1 MNIIYTEMNTYS
13 VLILMRSIYKKL
25 SAFQSCQYFGFWYM
39 YIITRNS
46 IPNMKKYQQK
56 EVERNQFD
64 LFVLKQPDNLQRES
78 LKKAE
83 GQRS

>member
-1 MNIIYTEMNTYS
+1 
-13 VLILMRSIYKKL
+13 
-25 SAFQSCQYFGFWYM
+25 
-39 YIITRNS
+39 
-46 IPNMKKYQQK
+46 MKKYQQK

-64 LFVLKQPDNLQRES
+64 LFGLKQPDNLQRES